1 MLFLSFPSL
10 VFHQI
15 RPSFCHCFSF
25 LLMLAMLFVLIS
37 SGRSLPLGSSKDR
50 IYFSNA
56 LRDPKDLVLQ
66 LVTVPPPMF
75 KFADF
80 SNKFVRLE
88 KRRRQF
94 GPVQAKKYERNCFF
108 SPVQCMLVFRDGSK
122 LYGPVK

>member
-1 MLFLSFPSL
+1 MLFLSFSSL
-10 VFHQI
+10 VLRQI
-15 RPSFCHCFSF
+15 RPSFCRCFSF
-25 LLMLAMLFVLIS
+25 LLMFAMLFVLIS
-37 SGRSLPLGSSKDR
+37 SGRSHPLGSTNDR

-56 LRDPKDLVLQ
+56 LHDPKDIVLQ